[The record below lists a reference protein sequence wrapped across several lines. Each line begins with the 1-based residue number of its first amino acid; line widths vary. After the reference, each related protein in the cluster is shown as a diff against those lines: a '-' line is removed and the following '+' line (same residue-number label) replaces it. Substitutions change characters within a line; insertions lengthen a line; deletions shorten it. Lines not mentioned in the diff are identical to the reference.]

1 MEARRRRAFARPGRH
16 RADLFMRGQTT
27 RQLMCS
33 CLYIDLPALFLI
45 GIIIAIAVLLL
56 RV

>member
-1 MEARRRRAFARPGRH
+1 MAARRRAISQQRGR
-16 RADLFMRGQTT
+16 RRDFILRGGTT
-27 RQLMCS
+27 RQLICS